1 MNTYM
6 EDLLTEATLE
16 EEQLWTVL
24 ETNTQPN
31 HHTYHQFMVESKKEE
46 KKDAELVKKWRR
58 GRQNRRNYKN
68 WHDSHDKKVEQLI
81 SLKCSLKRDNSILR
95 KENALLQAELEFYR
109 ARLSAKTSCLS
120 FRRRSTRSSFRN
132 SICSEADS
140 P

>member
-6 EDLLTEATLE
+6 EDLLTETTLE
-16 EEQLWTVL
+16 EEKLWTVL
-24 ETNTQPN
+24 ETNTQPD
-31 HHTYHQFMVESKKEE
+31 HHTYHQFMIESKKEE

-68 WHDSHDKKVEQLI
+68 WHNSHDKKVDQLI
-81 SLKCSLKRDNSILR
+81 NLKCSLKRDNSILR
-95 KENALLQAELEFYR
+95 KENALLQAELDFYH
-109 ARLSAKTSCLS
+109 ARLTAKTSCINS
-120 FRRRSTRSSFRN
+120 RRRSTRSSFRN